1 MKSAVALAIRSIPA
15 SVTRLCRTASLA
27 LLVVP
32 VALSAHLAQAQ
43 QATPVPASAF
53 APESWMTAGSISVQS
68 PTSALVGQST
78 SGFRWDVS
86 VFTNSGNSPAVFNAI
101 KDALANGG
109 SLDYTI
115 RFDPSLIVVPGLQPT
130 FMGVNTFFQTGDVAN
145 NFIQNYN
152 RPILGSS
159 DFPLTTERTFNVS
172 LPIKPWTVANQPAD
186 NSNTGDA
193 WFNSDGGW
201 FKIGFGL
208 NFDNA
213 SSAGVYL
220 DNVTVN
226 AVPEPSSL
234 GAAGLGMAALGG
246 LAFRRLRKR
255 PAGADSTAS

>member
-1 MKSAVALAIRSIPA
+1 MKSAVTLAIRSIPA
-15 SVTRLCRTASLA
+15 SVTTLCRTAWLA

-32 VALSAHLAQAQ
+32 VALAADLAQAQ

-53 APESWMTAGSISVQS
+53 AVEGWMTAGSISVQS

-78 SGFRWDVS
+78 SGFQWDVS
-86 VFTNSGNSPAVFNAI
+86 TFTNSGNSPTVFNAI

-130 FMGVNTFFQTGDVAN
+130 FLGVNTFFQTGDVAS

-152 RPILGSS
+152 IPILGAA

-172 LPIKPWTVANQPAD
+172 MPIEPWTGATVPGNG
-186 NSNTGDA
+186 TGDA
-193 WFNSDGGW
+193 WFNPDGGW

-208 NFDNA
+208 NFNNA
-213 SSAGVYL
+213 SSAGFYL
-220 DNVTVN
+220 ENVTVN

-234 GAAGLGMAALGG
+234 GATGLGMAALGG

-255 PAGADSTAS
+255 PAGTDSTAI